1 MNYSEFVTAI
11 ATITAYSPT
20 DSNFVAILPDA
31 IQYADNRIFRELDMI
46 SEDFRDSSAST
57 TALNRNFT
65 LPTALGTFQ
74 VITGINVITPAS
86 TAPESGARNQC
97 TMASLDVLD
106 RIYPSTT
113 GAGVPSLYSYFSQA
127 TGQTGIIFAPW
138 PDDTYRVEVI
148 GKIIPT
154 ALSASNPTTFLTL
167 YLPDLYIAA
176 AMVFMSGFMRNYGAG
191 ADDPKQAMSWE
202 QQYVQLRDS
211 AATWEARKRGA
222 GASWSPRQVE
232 PTAQAQRG

>member
-1 MNYSEFVTAI
+1 MNYTEFVTAI

-20 DSNFVAILPDA
+20 DTNFVAILPDA

-46 SEDFRDSSAST
+46 AEDFRDSSAST
-57 TALNRNFT
+57 SALNRNFT
-65 LPTALGTFQ
+65 LPTTLGTFQ
-74 VITGINVITPAS
+74 VITGINIITPAA
-86 TAPESGARNQC
+86 TAPESGTRNQC

-127 TGQTGIIFAPW
+127 AGQTGIIFAPW
-138 PDDTYRVEVI
+138 PDAIYRVEVI

-191 ADDPKQAMSWE
+191 ADDPRQAISWE
-202 QQYVQLRDS
+202 NQYTQLRDS
-211 AATWEARKRGA
+211 AATVEARKRGA

-232 PTAQAQRG
+232 PTAVNQRG